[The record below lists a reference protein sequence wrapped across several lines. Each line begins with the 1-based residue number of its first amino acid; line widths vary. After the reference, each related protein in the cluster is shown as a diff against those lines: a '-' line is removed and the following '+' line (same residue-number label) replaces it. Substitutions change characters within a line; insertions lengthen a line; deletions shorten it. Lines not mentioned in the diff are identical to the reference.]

1 MFGTVHV
8 QMFALVPTTTASVD
22 YFLADAGQD
31 FCPRG
36 STGVAKA
43 QCIVAALAAGREV
56 GRSGSSRL
64 GLGTWA
70 HTPPGCFVDVP
81 KHPLVPHFSSGTGRH
96 GEGGYPNE
104 EYQLACERP
113 KKGTCVFASL
123 FCVFIFSYTHTYTH
137 THTHISEARKTS
149 GLARPHES
157 KCRSKVCIL
166 YIEQQGVRLR
176 KVTTHELTRKL
187 KSDLVELVFVIFVM

>member
-56 GRSGSSRL
+56 GRSGSSTL
-64 GLGTWA
+64 ELGTWT
-70 HTPPGCFVDVP
+70 HTPPGCFVDIP
-81 KHPLVPHFSSGTGRH
+81 KRSLVPHFSSGTGRH

-104 EYQLACERP
+104 ECQPPVRDP
-113 KKGTCVFASL
+113 KRVRASL
-123 FCVFIFSYTHTYTH
+123 LLRFVSSFFHAHTHAHTH
-137 THTHISEARKTS
+137 THTS
-149 GLARPHES
+149 
-157 KCRSKVCIL
+157 
-166 YIEQQGVRLR
+166 LR
-176 KVTTHELTRKL
+176 RAKPPV
-187 KSDLVELVFVIFVM
+187 